1 MLMHVDSSAVVW
13 VISETVM
20 NLFSEIIAELGN
32 CLDPVEDVSPGV
44 MVVARISGRKVKGR
58 VLEEGSIVKL
68 ADVDSGEVFSSP
80 RQNLMQVSPFLLCQ
94 PPLASPL
101 KLYGVR
107 KSCSALSDD
116 DRAAVFDKIGKKSS
130 TPFWCTVSV
139 IWHANIRTRGLN
151 RGQLIT

>member
-1 MLMHVDSSAVVW
+1 
-13 VISETVM
+13 
-20 NLFSEIIAELGN
+20 
-32 CLDPVEDVSPGV
+32 
-44 MVVARISGRKVKGR
+44 
-58 VLEEGSIVKL
+58 
-68 ADVDSGEVFSSP
+68 
-80 RQNLMQVSPFLLCQ
+80 MQVSPFLLCQ

-139 IWHANIRTRGLN
+139 MEKNLDQFPLPANVRYTILDEYDGNLALDLLEMGLCDV
-151 RGQLIT
+151 ITSFSQWEKEMLLLLKMLKKLRRSKL